1 MTGTGER
8 GAYTSARAKDT
19 QPATTMM
26 SMTMMTML
34 EGASPQASDSFLFI
48 VPVGFEGFLH
58 ARSGVADKGREKEVR
73 ILYDCKHT
81 LTILKFP

>member
-26 SMTMMTML
+26 SMTMMTMM

-48 VPVGFEGFLH
+48 VPVGF
-58 ARSGVADKGREKEVR
+58 
-73 ILYDCKHT
+73 
-81 LTILKFP
+81 